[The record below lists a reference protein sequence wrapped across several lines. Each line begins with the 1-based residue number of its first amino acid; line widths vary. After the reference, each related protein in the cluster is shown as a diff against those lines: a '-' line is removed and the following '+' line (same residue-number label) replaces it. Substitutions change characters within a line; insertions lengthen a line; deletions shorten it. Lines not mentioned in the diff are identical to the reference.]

1 MEWGVTNMNGNWG
14 KAILI
19 AGALVLAAAPAQ
31 AGSPN
36 DGIEKAGV
44 IVSIVLPT
52 AAGGISLYKNDWQG
66 LAQLATVTAATVGS
80 AYLLKH
86 VVHEER
92 PDGSNDQSFPSDT
105 AALAFAPASYLWDR
119 YGWEYGAPAYA
130 AAAFVG
136 YSRVES
142 KQHHWWDVATSAGMA
157 WGFSQLVTSRY
168 HDYGNLQ
175 AGLYATP
182 EAAFVS
188 VDYKF

>member
-1 MEWGVTNMNGNWG
+1 VKSSGC
-14 KAILI
+14 
-19 AGALVLAAAPAQ
+19 ALALLTLAAAPAR
-31 AGSPN
+31 AGSSN

-44 IVSIVLPT
+44 AISIALPA

-66 LAQLATVTAATVGS
+66 LAQLFTVTAATVGS

-92 PDGSNDQSFPSDT
+92 PDGSDDQSFPSDT
-105 AALAFAPASYLWDR
+105 AALAFAPANYLWDR

-157 WGFSQLVTSRY
+157 WGFNRIVTSRY
-168 HDYGNLQ
+168 RDYGNLQ